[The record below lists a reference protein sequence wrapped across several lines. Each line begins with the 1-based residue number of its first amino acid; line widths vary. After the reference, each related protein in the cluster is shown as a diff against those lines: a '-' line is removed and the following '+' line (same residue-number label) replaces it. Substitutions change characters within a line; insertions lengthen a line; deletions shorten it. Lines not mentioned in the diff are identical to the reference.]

1 MSDKQFSP
9 LAVDL
14 FAGRGGISEGFTQ
27 SGFTVAGYLER
38 DPWACE
44 TLRTR
49 VIFHEL
55 KRMGKLD
62 WFYRYVRGSTSRE
75 EILRTFPQIADL
87 AEARVIIRTFGE
99 DLYHARVISRLRI
112 ALKFQNACNVHVLLG
127 GPPCQAYSLVGR
139 SRDPDRMEDDE
150 RQFLYQHYLDVL
162 ADLQPDFFVLENVPG
177 LLTAKTH
184 GEQIFQR
191 MLGDFAAIKPAYVV
205 APSYRELRDNP
216 RDHLLDSADFHVPQ
230 HRRRVLLIGYRRELA
245 ERHPSVKDVFVRLR
259 NSRKKTVL
267 SVDDAIGDLPRLK
280 PGEGED
286 RWYCDYSSGQRL
298 KPYQALMRH
307 ISVGVCNHRARTH
320 MEGDLERY
328 KFFIESHK
336 NGQGAATLL
345 DLLKKRPELRPQ
357 HKEKNMDKFLD
368 RFKVQWWTSPSA
380 TVMSHIAKDGH
391 YYIHPDINQ
400 CRSFTVR
407 EAARCQSF
415 PDNFFFEGPR
425 TEQFR
430 QVGNAVPPRMAA
442 AVARVLL
449 GELREIYK

>member
-184 GEQIFQR
+184 GEQLLCFHLLFTTLRLCVKCFCSSRDYFTPSSASGRWPQELVYTR
-191 MLGDFAAIKPAYVV
+191 LLPLSTTN
-205 APSYRELRDNP
+205 APSPSFSP
-216 RDHLLDSADFHVPQ
+216 R
-230 HRRRVLLIGYRRELA
+230 
-245 ERHPSVKDVFVRLR
+245 
-259 NSRKKTVL
+259 
-267 SVDDAIGDLPRLK
+267 GDGFGGLP
-280 PGEGED
+280 EG
-286 RWYCDYSSGQRL
+286 RGSS
-298 KPYQALMRH
+298 H
-307 ISVGVCNHRARTH
+307 
-320 MEGDLERY
+320 
-328 KFFIESHK
+328 
-336 NGQGAATLL
+336 
-345 DLLKKRPELRPQ
+345 
-357 HKEKNMDKFLD
+357 
-368 RFKVQWWTSPSA
+368 
-380 TVMSHIAKDGH
+380 
-391 YYIHPDINQ
+391 
-400 CRSFTVR
+400 
-407 EAARCQSF
+407 
-415 PDNFFFEGPR
+415 
-425 TEQFR
+425 
-430 QVGNAVPPRMAA
+430 
-442 AVARVLL
+442 ARVTYDAGRWARGQPAAEPAHLSC
-449 GELREIYK
+449 